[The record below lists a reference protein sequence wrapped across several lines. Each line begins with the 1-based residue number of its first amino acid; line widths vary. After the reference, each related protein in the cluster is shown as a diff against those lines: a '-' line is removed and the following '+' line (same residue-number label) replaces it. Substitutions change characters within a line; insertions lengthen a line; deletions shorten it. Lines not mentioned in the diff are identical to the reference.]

1 MNYNEFDNILFESK
15 KYRNLIKKASQDL
28 DRHLDT
34 PFNRYDF
41 IKYSNAIY
49 PPKKELKN
57 MLKSFMK
64 KRQDLADK
72 LRKDGPE
79 ATKAIRIWNNI
90 EQDLARRR
98 RKLQRRNR
106 NIRLA
111 FKNKI

>member
-57 MLKSFMK
+57 ILNSHYDKGEDWAEENRKMQQYT
-64 KRQDLADK
+64 RQAL
-72 LRKDGPE
+72 
-79 ATKAIRIWNNI
+79 TQI
-90 EQDLARRR
+90 
-98 RKLQRRNR
+98 
-106 NIRLA
+106 
-111 FKNKI
+111 